1 MRVAMAVDCR
11 LSHGRYEQGYGQD
24 RNQYIVLSIACRQ
37 SVVYRA
43 ESPQAVH

>member
-1 MRVAMAVDCR
+1 MVVMNETMGKIGTSI
-11 LSHGRYEQGYGQD
+11 LLNG
-24 RNQYIVLSIACRQ
+24 VLRIPHKIQ

>member
-1 MRVAMAVDCR
+1 MIVMSKAMGKIGASI
-11 LSHGRYEQGYGQD
+11 LLNG
-24 RNQYIVLSIACRQ
+24 VLEVSVVPHEIQ